1 MERYSQYKDNGV
13 HWIGNIPSH
22 WKTCSVRAYTQE
34 YVEKNKPEKTRE
46 LLALSY
52 ALGVT
57 LYRDKQF
64 NMDRVKENY
73 EDYKIV
79 YENVLVV
86 SPNDIIKGSA
96 YVSKYYGCISPMY
109 FTFKSRFKDPTYLLY
124 LSYLLRTKQA
134 GRTFFSLAK
143 GLIGSILDNGKYVTR
158 RMSVSRYDLLSFKVV
173 MPPLSEQRSI
183 VTYLDKKSSLIESII
198 ADKEKEIQLLQEL
211 KQKTIAEAV
220 TKGLNPNVKMK
231 DSGIS
236 WLGMIPE
243 NWEMR
248 KLSQVSYEHFISNK
262 TVHHQNLLSLSYGR
276 IIRKDINKTE
286 GLLPA
291 SFDTYQ
297 IVEDGN
303 IVLRLTDL
311 QNDQKSLRVGLAKE
325 EGIVTSAYV
334 CLGVYDSMIPA
345 YLYNILHS
353 YDIKK
358 LFYSMGGGIRQGLNW
373 QGLKKIDIPL
383 PPLDEQQA
391 IVAYIEEKCQKID
404 TLITELQ
411 AEIDYLKE
419 YKQRLIADVVTGQVN
434 VQNETI

>member
-1 MERYSQYKDNGV
+1 MEKYSTYKPTSMQ
-13 HWIGNIPSH
+13 WLTEIPSH
-22 WKTCSVRAYTQE
+22 WEEKKMKYCFSERSEKNHPDEPVLCATQSQGVIPQSMYANRVVVVNKGFEGLKLVKEGDFVISLRSFEGGIEYAYYQGIISAAYTVLQPNNPQFSYYWKYLFKSQSYIQLLQMCVTGIREGQNINYPMLSRAFVPLPPLAEQE
-34 YVEKNKPEKTRE
+34 
-46 LLALSY
+46 
-52 ALGVT
+52 
-57 LYRDKQF
+57 
-64 NMDRVKENY
+64 
-73 EDYKIV
+73 KIV
-79 YENVLVV
+79 SYLDRKT
-86 SPNDIIKGSA
+86 SKIDA
-96 YVSKYYGCISPMY
+96 YV
-109 FTFKSRFKDPTYLLY
+109 
-124 LSYLLRTKQA
+124 
-134 GRTFFSLAK
+134 
-143 GLIGSILDNGKYVTR
+143 
-158 RMSVSRYDLLSFKVV
+158 
-173 MPPLSEQRSI
+173 
-183 VTYLDKKSSLIESII
+183 

-211 KQKTIAEAV
+211 KQKTISEVV

-243 NWEMR
+243 HWEMR

-262 TVHHQNLLSLSYGR
+262 NIHHQNLLSLSYGR
-276 IIRKDINKTE
+276 IIRKDINKTD

-311 QNDQKSLRVGLAKE
+311 QNDQKSLRVGLVKE

-373 QGLKKIDIPL
+373 QGLKKLEIPL
-383 PPLDEQQA
+383 PPIDEQRA
-391 IVAYIEEKCQKID
+391 IVAYIDDKCQKID
-404 TLITELQ
+404 TLINELQ
-411 AEIDYLKE
+411 AEIDHLKE

-434 VQNETI
+434 VQNI

>member
-1 MERYSQYKDNGV
+1 MQWLKE
-13 HWIGNIPSH
+13 IPSH
-22 WKTCSVRAYTQE
+22 WEEKRLKYFVTIKSGDAIRNQQLSDEGE
-34 YVEKNKPEKTRE
+34 YPVYGGGQCIGYSDRYNSTAED
-46 LLALSY
+46 LLIGRVGAKCGCVTFPGIKSWATDNALILSTNFNRRLLSY
-52 ALGVT
+52 ILIACDLNRLNT
-57 LYRDKQF
+57 SNAQPLITSTK
-64 NMDRVKENY
+64 VKNTGIPIPPLAEQ
-73 EDYKIV
+73 EKIV
-79 YENVLVV
+79 SYLE
-86 SPNDIIKGSA
+86 SKTSKIDA
-96 YVSKYYGCISPMY
+96 YV
-109 FTFKSRFKDPTYLLY
+109 
-124 LSYLLRTKQA
+124 
-134 GRTFFSLAK
+134 
-143 GLIGSILDNGKYVTR
+143 
-158 RMSVSRYDLLSFKVV
+158 
-173 MPPLSEQRSI
+173 
-183 VTYLDKKSSLIESII
+183 

-220 TKGLNPNVKMK
+220 TKGLNSNVKMK

-236 WLGMIPE
+236 WIGMIPKH
-243 NWEMR
+243 WEMR

-334 CLGVYDSMIPA
+334 CLGVYNSMIPA
-345 YLYNILHS
+345 YLYNVLHS

-373 QGLKKIDIPL
+373 QGLKKIDVPL
-383 PPLDEQQA
+383 PPLDEQRA
-391 IVAYIEEKCQKID
+391 IVSYIEEKCQKTD

-411 AEIDYLKE
+411 AEIEYLKE